1 MELIAVKDLE
11 KNIESGHVKLE
22 ILKKVNLTIKEKE
35 YVAIMGRSGS
45 GKSTLLGILS
55 GLDTLT
61 SGNVI
66 IDGKDITK
74 LSDNKLTDF
83 RNENYGIIF
92 QSPNLIPI
100 LTAIENVEVPLFFS
114 NKKLEVKKKAAELLE
129 LVGLKDKK
137 DTFPRQLSGG
147 EQQRV
152 AIARALVTDPKILFA
167 DEPTGALDSKN
178 GELVLEILKNF
189 RNKYNMSIIMV
200 THDKKVANQA
210 DRILYLNDGI
220 LEEVD
225 RLDG

>member
-22 ILKKVNLTIKEKE
+22 ILKNVNLTIKEKE

-200 THDKKVANQA
+200 THDKKVANEA

-220 LEEVD
+220 LEEVE

>member
-22 ILKKVNLTIKEKE
+22 ILKNVNLTIKEKE

-200 THDKKVANQA
+200 THDKKVANEA

-220 LEEVD
+220 LEEVE
-225 RLDG
+225 RLNG